1 MFNDLRVFVRQS
13 SHSPPVPYS
22 ILFYE
27 EVLCCSYIFTLQFK
41 TLVNCF
47 RELETEEKVNF
58 FQGPLNFES
67 TPLKKAV
74 AFVRCKNVTY
84 DMRNGL
90 A

>member
-47 RELETEEKVNF
+47 RELEKEEKVNF
-58 FQGPLNFES
+58 FQGRDLEH
-67 TPLKKAV
+67 AMV
-74 AFVRCKNVTY
+74 DKNK
-84 DMRNGL
+84 NLIFHSSGCFQK
-90 A
+90 